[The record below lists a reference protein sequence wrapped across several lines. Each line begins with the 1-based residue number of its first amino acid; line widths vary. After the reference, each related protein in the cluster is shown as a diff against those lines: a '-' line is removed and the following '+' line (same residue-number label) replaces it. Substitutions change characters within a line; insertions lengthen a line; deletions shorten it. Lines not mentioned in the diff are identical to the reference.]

1 MLIGDVVTEI
11 DRIVIEVSYPGWEIK
26 EDGKREVC
34 RSLLKVFKKLRLP
47 LAGEPFESAYRYV
60 ENHY

>member
-26 EDGKREVC
+26 EDSQREV
-34 RSLLKVFKKLRLP
+34 RKSLLKVFKKFRLP
-47 LAGEPFESAYRYV
+47 LNGEPFDSAYRYL
-60 ENHY
+60 ETHY